1 MNSVLLSAA
10 VAVALALI
18 AALVVPFFVDWG
30 TFRGTVENRAS
41 AALGVPVTIDGD
53 LSIRLLPSPVVDAR
67 GIEIGESG
75 FQAERIQMRVGLTPL
90 IQGEVQIDQ
99 LTITAPRIHIALS
112 NDGALA
118 YNPIAGLGIDAERV
132 SLAALEIRRGV
143 VIVDQPGGAFPILL
157 GLPVLTGGFESL
169 SGPFRLDGALD
180 RRGQT
185 YDLTLNTGRW
195 NRGGSQPENA
205 GGQMRTQ
212 LVLAARGR
220 PVAADFDGLLMAT
233 RDNRLSFLGQSRF
246 ERIVADGEDA
256 LPFVIR
262 TETRAD
268 GSGAEFSEMVAE
280 LGDPAAR
287 VALEGRGMVRFGQSP
302 GIDLDLGAQQADFD
316 RLIDSLSTGPDD
328 DRSLFGLLGKLASVA
343 FPFPGKVETTIG
355 RAIIAGNIVENVRAR
370 FGYSGPLVENPGEA
384 TETERPG
391 RWRAEEIR
399 ALLPGESAV
408 RLSGDVDAQPGP
420 EGEGR
425 LVGSFAIDS
434 QRPRVLADW
443 LFPGERA
450 RNAWITGALSAEGAI
465 AMGRDALDITD
476 IAATLDDSRVT
487 GSIISRADAPAEV
500 TLQADQLQL
509 GALRA
514 LADRLS
520 QANRPGRDV
529 DDGSDMLAGR
539 GLKLNLG
546 VDRILS
552 ENFIAGGMQVRAGIV
567 DGRLELEEATVDDLA
582 GAQISARSG
591 DEDGALALEV
601 RADRVDGLAELLRVF
616 GQEPLA
622 DRMAAAPALFAPL
635 DLSGGLT
642 PQAGQDARYAIDA
655 AGLVGP
661 TRVSVNGTLGSDIAR
676 WRDVPLNVDLKLTA
690 PRAVT
695 ILRQAGLADGAIPQV
710 PSSDD
715 AQATLSLVLD
725 GTPKRRIETD
735 LSAQQGEASL
745 QLKGGVWFP
754 GAGSDGPGIDLLVE
768 ADGVPP
774 VLMQVVLGDWAAGI
788 EQPVSAAGRINGV
801 PPYALRALQADI
813 DGNRI
818 SGDGIFDRRPGRP
831 TRLSLTLD
839 ADRLSL
845 AWLGERVF
853 GQPVADFA
861 EALAGRAAYPEGMV
875 DWRLPDG
882 IEVRAT
888 MTADRLDVMQDV
900 SLRGAEIS
908 AGLESDAVRISEFSG
923 DAFGGT
929 VSGALDLGLVD
940 GETTLSGRFDLE
952 GAQLADFV
960 WERGGRPVGEGG
972 FSLSAS
978 FESAA
983 RSYEG
988 LVAQSSGGGAFT
1000 LADASLRGIT
1010 SVALD
1015 RIVAAADE
1023 GMELDEATI
1032 TRVLAAYL
1040 DQGSSDLETIELPFS
1055 IAGGV
1060 VRVNRLSI
1068 DAAPLTFLASGTADL
1083 TARTLQSNWT
1093 VRARPDEGAPEKV
1106 REFGMSFDGPFR
1118 APQRQIDAQPLV
1130 GYLTIRAFEREVE
1143 RIERQQA
1150 ALHERGRMDR
1160 ELIHFRRKIAEEARR
1175 QREEEEAE
1183 RARRRAAEE
1192 AARQAEIRAREAARQ
1207 AEIRA
1212 REAAERAEQERL
1224 EAAQEAA
1231 RLQQLQLQQAA
1242 PPPLPEAQTANPP
1255 PLPEAQIVGPP
1266 PGAASVPPPLPPSN
1280 SSPFELQGVDPAGG

>member
-1 MNSVLLSAA
+1 
-10 VAVALALI
+10 AVALTLV

-67 GIEIGESG
+67 SIKIGESG

-90 IQGEVQIDQ
+90 IQGDVQIDQ
-99 LTITAPRIHIALS
+99 LTITAPRIHIAVS
-112 NDGALA
+112 NDGALS

-143 VIVDQPGGAFPILL
+143 VIVDQPGGEFPILL

-169 SGPFRLDGALD
+169 RGPFRFDGALD

-205 GGQMRTQ
+205 GGQMRAQ

-220 PVAADFDGLLMAT
+220 PVAADFDGLVMAT

-256 LPFVIR
+256 LPFIIR

-268 GSGAEFSEMVAE
+268 GNGAEFSDMVAE

-287 VALEGRGMVRFGQSP
+287 VALEGRGTVRFGLTP

-316 RLIDSLSTGPDD
+316 RLIDSLSTGPND

-343 FPFPGKVETTIG
+343 LPFPGRVETTIG
-355 RAIIAGNIVENVRAR
+355 RAIIGGNIVENVRAR
-370 FGYSGPLVENPGEA
+370 FGYSGPLIENAGEA
-384 TETERPG
+384 TETEQPG

-408 RLSGDVDAQPGP
+408 RLSGDVDAQSGA

-465 AMGRDALDITD
+465 TMGRDALDITD
-476 IAATLDDSRVT
+476 IAATLDESRVT
-487 GSIISRADAPAEV
+487 GSISSRADAPAEV
-500 TLQADQLQL
+500 ALQADQLQL

-514 LADRLS
+514 LADRLG
-520 QANRPGRDV
+520 QANQPRRALDSGQ
-529 DDGSDMLAGR
+529 GLLAGR

-552 ENFIAGGMQVRAGIV
+552 ENFIAGGMRVRAGIV
-567 DGRLELEEATVDDLA
+567 DGRLELEEASVDDLA

-635 DLSGGLT
+635 DLTGGLT
-642 PQAGQDARYAIDA
+642 PDSDEDARYKVETSGRI
-655 AGLVGP
+655 GP
-661 TRVSVNGTLGSDIAR
+661 TQVSINGTLGSDIAR
-676 WRDVPLNVDLKLTA
+676 WRDVPLDIELEAAA

-695 ILRQAGLADGAIPQV
+695 MLRQAGLADGAIPELPV
-710 PSSDD
+710 DGD
-715 AQATLSLVLD
+715 EQATLSLVLN
-725 GTPKRRIETD
+725 GTPKQRIETD
-735 LSAQQGEASL
+735 LSAGQGEATF
-745 QLKGGVWFP
+745 QLKGGIWFP
-754 GAGSDGPGIDLLVE
+754 GAGSDGAGLDLVAEVDSLPPALV
-768 ADGVPP
+768 
-774 VLMQVVLGDWAAGI
+774 QVVLGDWASGL
-788 EQPVSAAGRINGV
+788 EQPVSAAGRIDGL

-813 DGNRI
+813 SGNQI
-818 SGDGIFDRRPGRP
+818 SGDGIFDPRAGGAA
-831 TRLSLTLD
+831 RLSLTLD

-845 AWLGERVF
+845 AWLGERAF
-853 GQPVADFA
+853 GQQASEFA
-861 EALAGRAAYPEGMV
+861 RALAGRAAYPEGVV
-875 DWRLPDG
+875 DWRLADG
-882 IEVRAT
+882 LEVRAT
-888 MTADRLDVMQDV
+888 VSANQLDVMDDV
-900 SLRGAEIS
+900 SLRDAAITAE
-908 AGLESDAVRISEFSG
+908 LESDAVRISEFSG
-923 DAFGGT
+923 EAFGGS
-929 VSGALDLGLVD
+929 VSGAVDLGLVD
-940 GETTLSGRFDLE
+940 GETTLSGRLSLE
-952 GAQLADFV
+952 DAQLADFV

-988 LVAQSSGGGAFT
+988 LVAQSSGGGAIT

-1023 GMELDEATI
+1023 GMELDEAAI
-1032 TRVLAAYL
+1032 TPVLAAYL
-1040 DQGSSDLETIELPFS
+1040 DQGSSEIATIELPFS

-1093 VRARPDEGAPEKV
+1093 VRASPDEDAPEKV

-1118 APQRQIDAQPLV
+1118 APQRQIDAQPLI

-1160 ELIHFRRKIAEEARR
+1160 ELIHFRRQVAEEARR

-1183 RARRRAAEE
+1183 RARQRAARE

-1212 REAAERAEQERL
+1212 REDAERAEQERL
-1224 EAAQEAA
+1224 RAAQEAA

-1242 PPPLPEAQTANPP
+1242 PPPLPQPQN
-1255 PLPEAQIVGPP
+1255 VGPP
-1266 PGAASVPPPLPPSN
+1266 PGAVSAPPPAPAR
-1280 SSPFELQGVDPAGG
+1280 SPFELQGVDPAGG